1 MSALK
6 RILNKDI
13 KSIKNNNLNDLGIY
27 VEFNEENL
35 FEAKA
40 LIKGPKGSLY
50 EGGFLFFSIEFPK
63 NYPYF
68 PPDVS
73 YVSCNKVRIHPNL
86 YVGGNKNGLGK
97 VCLSILGTWNGP
109 KWTSIMDISTVLIT
123 IQSLLD
129 NDPLN
134 HEPGF
139 NNKNNLKM
147 HENYNEIIFYET
159 INSLCIQNLITTPE
173 KFICFK
179 GIMIQEFK
187 LIQNDLLLKLQ
198 KKIEENDKSIKIS
211 IPYYRINLIIN
222 YKNLYNKLK
231 SIEFIES

>member
-1 MSALK
+1 M
-6 RILNKDI
+6 
-13 KSIKNNNLNDLGIY
+13 Y
-27 VEFNEENL
+27 Q
-35 FEAKA
+35 AKA
-40 LIKGPKGSLY
+40 LIIGPKGSLY
-50 EGGFLFFSIEFPK
+50 EGGYLLFNILFPK
-63 NYPYF
+63 NYPF
-68 PPDVS
+68 SPPDVS

-109 KWTSIMDISTVLIT
+109 KWTSIMDISTILIT

-139 NNKNNLKM
+139 NKKNNLKM

-198 KKIEENDKSIKIS
+198 KKKEENDKSIKIS